1 VNQDERK
8 ALVRKQIEE
17 LAAKNNWIIP
27 IDEDLL
33 EEVSSILEYPT
44 AFAGTFDE
52 KYLVVPEPVLVT
64 SMKEHQ
70 RYFVVY
76 NQEKQLL
83 PFFVSVRNGNDYMIE
98 NVAKG
103 NQKVLTAR
111 LEDALFFYEED
122 LKIPMTTFL
131 KKLETLNFHAKI
143 GSMTE
148 KMDRVQ
154 LLGDV
159 LQKN

>member
-1 VNQDERK
+1 MK
-8 ALVRKQIEE
+8 
-17 LAAKNNWIIP
+17 
-27 IDEDLL
+27 
-33 EEVSSILEYPT
+33 
-44 AFAGTFDE
+44 

-111 LEDALFFYEED
+111 LEDALLFFHEED

-154 LLGDV
+154 LLVDV